1 MVDNISSDLK
11 HIVPSGIST
20 GEITTGKASVP
31 PQVQGPVDT
40 LSPAAAQLKE
50 QVNIPK
56 DPSQPVIDT
65 PDHQEILNKTNEVLE
80 EIKKNPYFANSAKM
94 NEFFLLLDEIMPMLA
109 KNRLMEDQS
118 RQKTRDAKYATG
130 LQSAKLR
137 SDIKMNQAAQKMTEG
152 IMSSIQGGLAVVQLA
167 STLNIRERAI
177 DRVQQDNRAA
187 FDAPQTTK
195 AEYDN
200 FTKNYLVE
208 VDIANEQ
215 STFKSTTNI
224 NALTGEQQTRLDAL
238 MNNPP
243 QEFQNYKGPANDKN
257 FGTLRTTPPTPEYRE
272 FAKDFL
278 AKQDAVFTA
287 TTDMNNLSPEQ
298 QTRLNDLQSNPTPEF
313 KNYTGS
319 PPGTQNYNDIKGNY
333 EKAEKR
339 FQDLVFKKEQ
349 LINGEIT
356 QLGQALRS
364 VVDAAQAF
372 ALSGLQIDSAKME
385 LEQGKKDAMAELQRG
400 FEQGQKEAVEKLSQA
415 IDELLRNFAQISE
428 RTIRSS
434 ASASPA

>member
-65 PDHQEILNKTNEVLE
+65 PDPQEILNKTNEVLE

-177 DRVQQDNRAA
+177 ERVKQDDPAA
-187 FDAPQTTK
+187 FPATETTK

-200 FTKNYLVE
+200 FTKNFLLQRDE
-208 VDIANEQ
+208 TGLPDDQKFPKPGMNPDGTPIPLTEAQNEKQ
-215 STFKSTTNI
+215 KMLI
-224 NALTGEQQTRLDAL
+224 
-238 MNNPP
+238 
-243 QEFQNYKGPANDKN
+243 KN
-257 FGTLRTTPPTPEYRE
+257 LI
-272 FAKDFL
+272 D
-278 AKQDAVFTA
+278 
-287 TTDMNNLSPEQ
+287 
-298 QTRLNDLQSNPTPEF
+298 NPTTEF

-364 VVDAAQAF
+364 VVDSAQAF